1 MAKLLSDCVL
11 NSICDG
17 KDNRPQRN
25 PAKKP
30 TNAWD
35 MEWYTTSKSILIE
48 PLKHFPKLTK
58 SGRVAKNQ
66 NTKTQ
71 KETRRE
77 RKNPGNEVS
86 RIKIKD
92 FGISTMNNNNITDAN
107 NSDYNYASECC

>member
-48 PLKHFPKLTK
+48 PLKHCPKLTK

-66 NTKTQ
+66 NTKSQ
-71 KETRRE
+71 KETEEKGKTPEMKFLESKLKILAFRR
-77 RKNPGNEVS
+77 
-86 RIKIKD
+86 
-92 FGISTMNNNNITDAN
+92 
-107 NSDYNYASECC
+107 